1 MLNLVILS
9 FEYVCFDEEISKFIE
24 LIILNCGS
32 LVRIFKS
39 VIIFVVVNFDNF
51 LREWVRNLLVWE
63 DISD

>member
-9 FEYVCFDEEISKFIE
+9 FEYVCGDDEINKFIE

-39 VIIFVVVNFDNF
+39 VIIFVVVNFNNF
-51 LREWVRNLLVWE
+51 LRE
-63 DISD
+63 